1 MRVTKRMLGVR
12 LARIN
17 RQLNAEYELNNAPHY
32 GGWQLTSNQG
42 SYIVQ
47 HRLSPKEMLTY
58 LDGIIFGIDSQ
69 KWG

>member
-1 MRVTKRMLGVR
+1 MRVTKHMLGVR

-17 RQLNAEYELNNAPHY
+17 TKLNTAYELNNAPHY
-32 GGWQLTSNQG
+32 DGWQLTSNQG

-47 HRLSPKEMLTY
+47 HRLSPREMLTY
-58 LDGIIFGIDSQ
+58 LEGILFGIDSQ

>member
-1 MRVTKRMLGVR
+1 MRVTKHMLEVR

-17 RQLNAEYELNNAPHY
+17 TKLNTAYELNNAPHY

-58 LDGIIFGIDSQ
+58 LEGILFGIDSQ